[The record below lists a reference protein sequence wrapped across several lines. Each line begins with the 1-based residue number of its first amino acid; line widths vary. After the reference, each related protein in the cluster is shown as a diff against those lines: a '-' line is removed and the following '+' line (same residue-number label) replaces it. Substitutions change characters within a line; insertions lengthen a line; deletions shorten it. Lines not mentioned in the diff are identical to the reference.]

1 MEEQKEYAV
10 PTTDVPITSPEDVR
24 ATDIL
29 ELLTVMARTH
39 KLLLESTTTL
49 AKEIREL
56 KEYIKGRNHHDK
68 D

>member
-10 PTTDVPITSPEDVR
+10 PTIDVPITFPEDVH

-29 ELLTVMARTH
+29 ELLTVMVRSH

-49 AKEIREL
+49 TKEIREL
-56 KEYIKGRNHHDK
+56 KEYIKGRNRHDK

>member
-10 PTTDVPITSPEDVR
+10 PTIDVPITFPEDVH
-24 ATDIL
+24 ATDIF

-56 KEYIKGRNHHDK
+56 NEYIKGRDRHDK

>member
-10 PTTDVPITSPEDVR
+10 PTIDVPITFPEDVH
-24 ATDIL
+24 ATDIF

-39 KLLLESTTTL
+39 KLLLESTTTV

-56 KEYIKGRNHHDK
+56 KEYIKGRDRHDK